1 MGRAVGGAFQNGVNN
16 FRSQNPPQGGFSG
29 KGGAQQPQGGMGGM
43 GGKGKGGAAQQP
55 LVQQPQGGMGGK
67 GGQQQQNPYANQYYQ
82 PQFQPET
89 FNNPYAQGGFGQ
101 QPQMGGMGGKGGQ
114 MGGYPQQGFQGG
126 MGGKG
131 GQMDP
136 RLAGTDAGRYA
147 PQGGMGGMGGQRDT
161 SQQAYNQHMAQASYG
176 PGGAPSYEQWAAQRQ
191 SPDKWGPILQKPGVP
206 QDGMGGK
213 GGQMP
218 QSAAQAATMQG
229 TQQRPIEPPAN
240 FNMLDYERGYGQ
252 PQGGMSGKGGQM
264 NGNTSPR
271 SGAMFGS
278 IPIERDPRIEQLM
291 QSYRQQMMQ
300 PRRFGGIPINQPS
313 GLAALQQ
320 PTATTQAATPAPE
333 QPYMGN
339 GLQE

>member
-206 QDGMGGK
+206 QGGMG
-213 GGQMP
+213 
-218 QSAAQAATMQG
+218 
-229 TQQRPIEPPAN
+229 
-240 FNMLDYERGYGQ
+240 
-252 PQGGMSGKGGQM
+252 GKGGQM

-271 SGAMFGS
+271 SRAMFGS